1 MCIIIIF
8 FALMQSSLNN
18 MDNKE
23 LLVYAQEKYDKGAKE
38 HNDDLGDKTPK
49 ELVKEALEDLLKKY
63 GKNEM

>member
-1 MCIIIIF
+1 
-8 FALMQSSLNN
+8 

-49 ELVKEALEDLLKKY
+49 ELVKEALDEAIDMFFYLNGVLNKLK
-63 GKNEM
+63 